1 MYELTCQFIS
11 LANLI
16 KIFTYTCMNQLNQ
29 HVSLSLSQ
37 MYLSLELPTTTYL
50 KFVSVLRLSVLFC
63 PLLRP
68 PSLSLSPSLPLSLT
82 RYIFLSH
89 TSSLSRSLS
98 ISLTLFSLSRY
109 QSPSLYL
116 SLSYPSSLLSLSNV
130 LFSH

>member
-68 PSLSLSPSLPLSLT
+68 PSLSLSPSLVHPLPLSCHIQKKKNT
-82 RYIFLSH
+82 FLNRG
-89 TSSLSRSLS
+89 L
-98 ISLTLFSLSRY
+98 
-109 QSPSLYL
+109 LY
-116 SLSYPSSLLSLSNV
+116 
-130 LFSH
+130 

>member
-68 PSLSLSPSLPLSLT
+68 PSLSLSSSSILSLCPAT
-82 RYIFLSH
+82 YKKKKILSSIEDYYIRIGTMLERILLI
-89 TSSLSRSLS
+89 TV
-98 ISLTLFSLSRY
+98 ITLAY
-109 QSPSLYL
+109 LYC
-116 SLSYPSSLLSLSNV
+116 PNRTE
-130 LFSH
+130 